1 MDRQKVRAGVL
12 RPLKT
17 KQRLTRRGKKKDK
30 GKEKILPQGSG
41 GAEGNDR
48 SGVEWRAA
56 GEQAEWFSS
65 QFRSFYGSVLS
76 QLEQDAV
83 AEENFVQL
91 EEGKDHS
98 LDNLSNHVKAA
109 IGSTW
114 EETLTGAA
122 PAGDGG
128 PGRQVGNIS
137 LLVLC
142 SSANRCVDILRSLKT
157 FCRACE
163 PAKLFAKHLKVA
175 EQVQGLK
182 RRVNIA
188 AGTPN
193 RIKKLV
199 DIGALG
205 LGQLSLVVLD
215 MHRDAKGLSVLTV
228 PDVKKDFWELYK
240 SHLHERLLSHQVR
253 FCLY

>member
-83 AEENFVQL
+83 AGLFMQ
-91 EEGKDHS
+91 H
-98 LDNLSNHVKAA
+98 
-109 IGSTW
+109 
-114 EETLTGAA
+114 
-122 PAGDGG
+122 
-128 PGRQVGNIS
+128 
-137 LLVLC
+137 
-142 SSANRCVDILRSLKT
+142 
-157 FCRACE
+157 FCYC
-163 PAKLFAKHLKVA
+163 
-175 EQVQGLK
+175 
-182 RRVNIA
+182 RRIMLA
-188 AGTPN
+188 
-193 RIKKLV
+193 RR
-199 DIGALG
+199 LG
-205 LGQLSLVVLD
+205 LEGRSIGCVFALLQKRISCN
-215 MHRDAKGLSVLTV
+215 S
-228 PDVKKDFWELYK
+228 KK
-240 SHLHERLLSHQVR
+240 ERITAWII
-253 FCLY
+253 